1 MRPTRPMPRPTPPT
15 PQQQALLAGDVLAS
29 EGREALLKALAE
41 LMAEGDAAQRRQ
53 PWDITMP
60 AGLASTPLAQP
71 FDEPL
76 DGMAI
81 REVQEPAVFRRFFG
95 R

>member
-1 MRPTRPMPRPTPPT
+1 TAE
-15 PQQQALLAGDVLAS
+15 QQALLASDVLRS
-29 EGREALLKALAE
+29 EGRAALMKALQE
-41 LMAEGDAAQRRQ
+41 LMAEGDAAQRHQ

-60 AGLASTPLAQP
+60 AGLASAPLAQP

-81 REVQEPAVFRRFFG
+81 REVQEPSVFRRFF
-95 R
+95 RR

>member
-1 MRPTRPMPRPTPPT
+1 MQHSHRQAMPSAEPRG
-15 PQQQALLAGDVLAS
+15 ALAGDVLAS
-29 EGREALLKALAE
+29 EGRAAMMKALHE
-41 LMAEGDAAQRRQ
+41 LMAAGDAAQRQQ

-60 AGLASTPLAQP
+60 AGLASVPLAQP

-81 REVQEPAVFRRFFG
+81 REVKEPSVFRRFFG

>member
-1 MRPTRPMPRPTPPT
+1 MRRNHTPNSPLT
-15 PQQQALLAGDVLAS
+15 AAERQGIVAGDVLRS
-29 EGREALLKALAE
+29 EGRAAMLKALEE
-41 LMAEGDAAQRRQ
+41 LMAAGDAAQRHQ

-60 AGLASTPLAQP
+60 AGLGSQPLAQP
-71 FDEPL
+71 FDEPM

-81 REVQEPAVFRRFFG
+81 REVAEPSVFRRFFG

>member
-1 MRPTRPMPRPTPPT
+1 MRPTQRAPIPAPDQSAR
-15 PQQQALLAGDVLAS
+15 AGDVLVA
-29 EGREALLKALAE
+29 EGRAAMLKALE
-41 LMAEGDAAQRRQ
+41 DLMAAGDAAQRAQ

-60 AGLASTPLAQP
+60 AGLGNGPLPQP
-71 FDEPL
+71 FDEPM

-81 REVQEPAVFRRFFG
+81 REVAEPAVFRRFFG

>member
-1 MRPTRPMPRPTPPT
+1 MRHSHRQAMPNAE
-15 PQQQALLAGDVLAS
+15 QKAVLAGDVLAS
-29 EGREALLKALAE
+29 EGRTALLKALDE
-41 LMAEGDAAQRRQ
+41 LMAAGDAAQRQQ

-60 AGLASTPLAQP
+60 AGLASVPLAQP

-76 DGMAI
+76 HGMAI
-81 REVQEPAVFRRFFG
+81 REVQEPSVFRRFFG